1 MTAPLPIETAAA
13 ALTVALVPLSG
24 MFPRTARALTRG
36 RGRTL
41 ALAAACASSLLG
53 LLCIANRLAGSEI
66 ALALAAPLP
75 QLAFLGLAL
84 QLFARRYGREP
95 DDVLLDASPGVT
107 PDGLFVLA
115 VGVGSVAPFLFLI
128 APR

>member
-1 MTAPLPIETAAA
+1 MIGELHIESVAAV
-13 ALTVALVPLSG
+13 LSVLLVPLSG
-24 MFPRTARALTRG
+24 MWPPAAKWLTSG
-36 RGRTL
+36 RGRSF
-41 ALAAACASSLLG
+41 AMAAACASALVG
-53 LLCIANRLAGSEI
+53 LLCVASRLADSQL

-84 QLFARRYGREP
+84 QLFVRTQGREP
-95 DDVLLDASPGVT
+95 DDVLLDPSPGLT

-115 VGVGSVAPFLFLI
+115 VGVGSIAPFLVLL